1 MDRLSANECAIRV
14 GVTFRRLLTLL
25 LVGLM
30 TALAPL
36 AQASPP
42 DQTWLAGLYDNADY
56 DDVVLSITSAVSVIE
71 SPISPDIG
79 RGQIVVAFV
88 STGDESLLST
98 ALLSSNATR
107 APPAA

>member
-14 GVTFRRLLTLL
+14 GVTFRRLLPLL

-30 TALAPL
+30 LALAPL

-42 DQTWLAGLYDNADY
+42 DQSWLAGLYDNADY

-79 RGQIVVAFV
+79 RGQIVVASV